1 MNSSALYSAVSRRPV
16 SEVVALLPAVVSRH
30 KFGALN
36 ATDLRQKMKDK
47 GVPFDHDCVVFDVCN
62 PQQAKNVLD
71 SDMRVSTVLP
81 CRISVYEEHG
91 KTVVATTKPTA
102 LLGLFGA
109 SELERVA
116 KDVEGTL
123 ISIIDEAA
131 SA

>member
-1 MNSSALYSAVSRRPV
+1 MNSSTLYSAVSLRPV
-16 SEVVALLPAVVSRH
+16 SEVASLLPAVVARH

-36 ATDLRQKMKDK
+36 STDLRQKMKDK
-47 GVPFDHDCVVFDVCN
+47 GVAFEHDCVVFDVCN
-62 PQQAKNVLD
+62 PQQAKSVLD
-71 SDMRVSTVLP
+71 NDMRVSTVLP
-81 CRISVYEEHG
+81 CRISVYEEDG

-109 SELERVA
+109 SELVPIARE
-116 KDVEGTL
+116 VEETL